1 MFRLQALGRHCETCA
16 RVLLQAAN
24 AAFFGEPERATVGDD
39 GDDGDSGGA
48 GGAGGG
54 GGDNDDVAAAIAA
67 VRATGQDGSDR
78 ASRVSLAGPDDDAMP
93 WVLFSFA

>member
-1 MFRLQALGRHCETCA
+1 MLRLQALGRHCKTCA

-39 GDDGDSGGA
+39 VDSGGA